1 MSLHVFGTTSTIV
14 DSCLGQKVL
23 ILRINKDP
31 MDETDG
37 KIDFTLTLILSS
49 YYTLFYILILAE

>member
-14 DSCLGQKVL
+14 DSCLGQKVH
-23 ILRINKDP
+23 ILRINKVL
-31 MDETDG
+31 MDDTDG

-49 YYTLFYILILAE
+49 YFTNDQ